1 MASVPATVEQ
11 RRTITARRP
20 TLLSRLR
27 PTARWLAI
35 LLMGGTFGF
44 PLYWTVTMAFKP
56 EDEWN
61 PPGKVFWWPH
71 TWTASNFTDIL
82 GIQGARSV
90 FFTGRSQSA
99 LTPIEHSL
107 IAAGFGTLLAL
118 VVGIFAAYGIA
129 RFRAGGR
136 VLPFQI
142 LQLRMFPPVAIII
155 PVLIMYAYLHLVD
168 TYWGLILIYGA
179 VNVPL
184 VIWMMRSFFAEM
196 PRDILEAS
204 LVDGA
209 SFLQLMRRILLPLSL
224 PGLASTILL
233 CLIFTWNEFLLA
245 VNLTASSA
253 STLPVFISG
262 FQTSEG
268 LFWAKMSAAST
279 LAIAPVI
286 IAGWIAQRS
295 LVRGLT
301 FGAVK

>member
-1 MASVPATVEQ
+1 MTSIALPFERTDEGRAARRRVRKRVASVGL
-11 RRTITARRP
+11 TAL
-20 TLLSRLR
+20 TYM
-27 PTARWLAI
+27 LA
-35 LLMGGTFGF
+35 LALFF
-44 PLYWTVTMAFKP
+44 PIFWTVLTGFKTEGAAVAQP
-56 EDEWN
+56 PKLFFHATLANYSEVLNSGYWSYFWN
-61 PPGKVFWWPH
+61 S
-71 TWTASNFTDIL
+71 ASISV
-82 GIQGARSV
+82 GA
-90 FFTGRSQSA
+90 
-99 LTPIEHSL
+99 
-107 IAAGFGTLLAL
+107 TLVAL
-118 VVGIFAAYGIA
+118 VLGLPAAFSLAFYPTKRSPQVLSWVLSTRMLPVVGALIP
-129 RFRAGGR
+129 
-136 VLPFQI
+136 L
-142 LQLRMFPPVAIII
+142 III
-155 PVLIMYAYLHLVD
+155 SKRAHLFD
-168 TYWGLILIYGA
+168 TRQGMVLIYGA

-245 VNLTASSA
+245 VNLTASRA

-279 LAIAPVI
+279 LAVAPVI